1 MTQFKRLLTL
11 LYVFSKYRLDDF
23 IPVSLLPWYLRL
35 AFYLAPWRL
44 NPIPKRVPKAKRLR
58 LALVALGPIYI
69 KFGQLLSTRKDLLP
83 EDLALE
89 LAKLQDKVPPFKPE
103 VARRIIEQGLGQ
115 PIESIFS
122 EFEAHALA
130 SASIAQVHSAKLKSG
145 EDVVVKVIRPNLE
158 KTINKDIAIMMMA
171 AKLMERYAR
180 DGKRLRPVEVV
191 TDYKH
196 TIFGE
201 LDLMSEAANASQL
214 RRNFTDSP
222 LLYVPEVYWDYCRP
236 NVMVMERIYGTPIG
250 DVDQLIERGTNMK
263 VLAERGVEIF
273 FRQVFR
279 DSFFH
284 ADMHPGNIFV
294 AHNDP
299 QTPQYIAIDCGIV
312 GTLSETDQDYLA
324 RNLLAFFNQD
334 YHEVAR
340 LHVESGWVGSNTKIN
355 EFEAAIRSVCEPIF
369 EKPLAE
375 ISFGQLLLRLFQTAR
390 RFNMEVQPQLV
401 LLQKTLLNIEGLGR
415 QLYPQL
421 DLWNTAKPYLE
432 QWMHN
437 RIGPKAIWRELK
449 RQAPAWIQHAPH
461 MPETIRNTLLTLG
474 QYPQQQQKL
483 GAKLDAIEQQ
493 LQQQSQRRK
502 HRSIGIILSALGLVG
517 LHSPFL
523 WGQSASMT
531 LVLLGLSWLAL
542 RG

>member
-1 MTQFKRLLTL
+1 MTQLKRLLTL

-23 IPVSLLPWYLRL
+23 VPVSLLPWYLRL

-83 EDLALE
+83 EDLATE

-103 VARRIIEQGLGQ
+103 VARRIIEQGLG
-115 PIESIFS
+115 ESIETVFS

-145 EDVVVKVIRPNLE
+145 EDVVIKVIRPNLE
-158 KTINKDIAIMMMA
+158 KTINKDLSIMMLA

-191 TDYKH
+191 EDYKH

-214 RRNFTDSP
+214 RRNFNDSP

-250 DVDQLIERGTNMK
+250 DVTQLIERGTNMK

-299 QTPQYIAIDCGIV
+299 QAPQYIAIDCGIV

-340 LHVESGWVGSNTKIN
+340 LHVESGWVGSGTKIN

-483 GAKLDAIEQQ
+483 GAKLDAIEAQ

-502 HRSIGIILSALGLVG
+502 NRSIGVIISALGLVG

-523 WGQSASMT
+523 WGQTASMT